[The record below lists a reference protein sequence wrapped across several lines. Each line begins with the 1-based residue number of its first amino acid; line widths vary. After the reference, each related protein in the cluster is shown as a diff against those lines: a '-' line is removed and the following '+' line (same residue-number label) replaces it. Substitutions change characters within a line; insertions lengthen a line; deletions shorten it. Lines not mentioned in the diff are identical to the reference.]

1 MRDPGCESCPGFSWL
16 PRLQLFHT
24 GGRFPN
30 PILAENPGTDTEFTA
45 YMYCSI
51 SLNSVVCPSQF
62 SATLTSLTRPFTLD
76 IPAEMAELADA
87 LDSGSVFG
95 GFRM

>member
-1 MRDPGCESCPGFSWL
+1 
-16 PRLQLFHT
+16 
-24 GGRFPN
+24 
-30 PILAENPGTDTEFTA
+30 
-45 YMYCSI
+45 MYCSI

-87 LDSGSVFG
+87 LDSGSFIR
-95 GFRM
+95 GFRKRLKTLRNPHCYWVKVISVT